1 MTTPIIRSFL
11 SVVTLIPLVIFPTL
25 GLAQDSSDPVII
37 GERFEIESEILDET
51 RPIIVGTP
59 RSYESGQE
67 TFAALYV
74 LDGSNHFHYTT
85 AIANF
90 LAANDRIP
98 EMLVVGVP
106 NFTNRSRDLT
116 PPAEGEVDPS
126 ISPEYGGANDFLRFL
141 SDELM
146 PWVDERYR
154 TRQHTILV
162 GHSLGGLFTLHALVT
177 QPDVFDGYIAISPS
191 LQWDDQALVS
201 RAETFFENTP
211 ELTADLY
218 MTMGNETGADL
229 GGLHKLA
236 GVLDEHAPKGFR
248 WNMRV
253 MPEETH
259 GSVPLRSF
267 RQGLEAIFE
276 GWNLGL
282 RDLMTA
288 FDEGGLQAVDGRYR
302 ASGERF
308 GYERMTHPFTV
319 VQIVFNLLD
328 MERLEEAEAVLMR
341 DPDKHPPPPMF
352 LRTLAGAYEARG
364 DADRARE
371 IYTAALSANPADE
384 QIRSKLTEMSVDVA
398 SLLPAVEVTPETL
411 ARYEGQYRLTAGRV
425 VTIRV
430 EDGALT
436 AETTGSPKRPMLPL
450 SETKFFIEGVEA
462 QYHFNTNAA
471 GEVEGLT
478 VRQFGQQLVAPKI
491 D

>member
-1 MTTPIIRSFL
+1 MTTSEGRVLLAFL
-11 SVVTLIPLVIFPTL
+11 ALSLATPLSETR
-25 GLAQDSSDPVII
+25 AQDVRGEPVVI
-37 GERFEIESEILDET
+37 GERFEIKSDILDET

-67 TFAALYV
+67 AFTALYV
-74 LDGSNHFHYTT
+74 LDGSAHFHYTT
-85 AIANF
+85 TIASF
-90 LAANDRIP
+90 LAVNDRIP

-116 PPAEGEVDPS
+116 PPVEGQDAS
-126 ISPEYGGANDFLRFL
+126 IGGANDFLRFL
-141 SDELM
+141 SDELI

-191 LQWDDQALVS
+191 LNWDDQVLVAQ
-201 RAETFFENTP
+201 AERFFENTP

-218 MTMGNETGADL
+218 MTMGNETGAGL

-236 GVLDEHAPKGFR
+236 GVLDEHSPKGFR

-259 GSVPLRSF
+259 GSVPLRSI

-276 GWNLGL
+276 GWNLSL
-282 RDLMTA
+282 RDLMAA
-288 FDEGGLQAVDGRYR
+288 FDEGGLQAVDGRYL

-308 GYERMTHPFTV
+308 GYERITHPFTV

-341 DPDKHPPPPMF
+341 DPNKHPPPPMF

-364 DADRARE
+364 DTDRARE

-384 QIRSKLTEMSVDVA
+384 QTRLKLIEMGADVA
-398 SLLPAVEVTPETL
+398 SLLPDVEVAPETL
-411 ARYEGQYRLTAGRV
+411 ARYEGRYRLTAERV

-430 EDGALT
+430 EDGELT
-436 AETTGSPKRPMLPL
+436 TQTTGSFKRPMRPL
-450 SETKFFIEGVEA
+450 SETQFFIEGVGA
-462 QYHFNTNAA
+462 QYHFTTNAT
-471 GEVEGLT
+471 GEVESLS
-478 VRQFGQQLVAPKI
+478 VHQFGRKVVAPRI
-491 D
+491 DK